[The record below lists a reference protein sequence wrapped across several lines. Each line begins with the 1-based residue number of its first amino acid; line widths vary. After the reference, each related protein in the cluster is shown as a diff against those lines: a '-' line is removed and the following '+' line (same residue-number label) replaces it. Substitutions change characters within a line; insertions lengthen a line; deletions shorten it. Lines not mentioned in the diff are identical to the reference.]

1 LLNIGRVKSPKAIV
15 LLLLLNLGVFVAIL
29 HYFRQARLEAS
40 RQLNASESASLSKA
54 EDEAPAPKPQPVEK
68 VVVVTNHL
76 QWAQLESEDYKTY
89 IARLRSIGCPEQ
101 TIRDII
107 IADLDKLLAPEVQA
121 AAGHRA
127 DLKYW
132 QSIEEELAN
141 DVDPR
146 EVAKK
151 QREIDRRKR
160 EIIRELVNTDL
171 NRERLKLQGQEDYY
185 ERRLRFLPEARRD
198 QVRGILEK
206 YDEDEQDIRERG
218 SEDGPTLN
226 ESDRAQLRALAMQRQ
241 AELAQTLSAEEKA
254 QYELWLS
261 PTANAVRYALY
272 GMNATEQEFLA
283 VYQARKSFDEKWAVY
298 EPESLDDASRTR
310 MEQARAEVSEQIR
323 EALGD
328 QRYAEYKRGE
338 DEDFHLLSAAA
349 TRARLAKEKAAEVY
363 GYKLLAQAYRDQVRN
378 DPNFGPQQKD
388 ETLKAISTETEKAIR
403 ASLGEKGYRRYV
415 ASGGGKWLK
424 E

>member
-1 LLNIGRVKSPKAIV
+1 VKSPKAIV
-15 LLLLLNLGVFVAIL
+15 LLLLLNLGVFIAIL
-29 HYFRQARLEAS
+29 HYFRQARLEGY
-40 RQLNASESASLSKA
+40 RQTGHSGSASLSTA
-54 EDEAPAPKPQPVEK
+54 EEEVPAPKPRSIEK
-68 VVVVTNHL
+68 VVVVTNNLH
-76 QWAQLESEDYKTY
+76 WAQLESEDYKTY

-121 AAGHRA
+121 ASGRRP

-151 QREIDRRKR
+151 QRDIDRRKR
-160 EIIRELVNTDL
+160 EIIRELVSTDL

-185 ERRLRFLPEARRD
+185 ERRLSFLPEERRD
-198 QVRGILEK
+198 QVRVILEK
-206 YDEDEQDIRERG
+206 YDEAEQTIREKEI
-218 SEDGPTLN
+218 EDGEALN
-226 ESDRAQLRALAMQRQ
+226 DSERAQLKALSAQR
-241 AELAQTLSAEEKA
+241 EVDLAQTLSPEEKA
-254 QYELWLS
+254 QFELWLS

-283 VYQARKSFDEKWAVY
+283 VYQARKAFDEEWADAA
-298 EPESLDDASRTR
+298 SLDESTRTR
-310 MEQARAEVSEQIR
+310 MEQERAQVSEQIR

-328 QRYAEYKRGE
+328 GRYAEYKRGE
-338 DEDFHLLSAAA
+338 DEDFHLLSAAV
-349 TRARLAKEKAAEVY
+349 TRAKLPKEKAVEVY
-363 GYKLLAQAYRDQVRN
+363 GYKLLAQAYHDQVRN
-378 DPNFGPQQKD
+378 EPNLTPQQKD
-388 ETLKAISTETEKAIR
+388 ETLKAIATETEKAIR
-403 ASLGEKGYRRYV
+403 ASLGEKGYRRYI

-424 E
+424 D